1 MEYVMFT
8 LQNNMDC
15 DMKGTYFIQI
25 TNNEKQI
32 KKFKK
37 INENND
43 GLTFFED
50 KYSFQDVIHLKKFAG
65 TLFRDDGTADNVE
78 YLILKG
84 HVSIPGKNKVYD
96 YEELIKW
103 WETYLEYAK
112 YPRWN
117 QIVEEVI
124 DLSKE

>member
-1 MEYVMFT
+1 MFT
-8 LQNNMDC
+8 LQNNMDG
-15 DMKGTYFIQI
+15 DMKGSYFIQI
-25 TNNEKQI
+25 TNNERQI
-32 KKFKK
+32 EKFKT
-37 INENND
+37 INKNND

-65 TLFRDDGTADNVE
+65 TLFKYDGTADNVE

-84 HVSIPGKNKVYD
+84 NVTIPGKNKVYA
-96 YEELIKW
+96 YMKLIEW

-112 YPRWN
+112 YPQWKK
-117 QIVEEVI
+117 IVEEVI